1 MARIQIGTES
11 IYYTRTND
19 QASTTILFIHG
30 SGGNHKSWPDC
41 LRPLGK
47 IGVVLMDL
55 PGHGLSTGSGRST
68 VDEYVDFIDDFVSA
82 MGLTRVIVA
91 GHSLGGAIVL
101 ELALKQPVW
110 LVGLVLVGTG
120 VRLRVHPD
128 ILDGTRR
135 DYAKTVDLICRW
147 AFGPDASKEVI
158 DGSRKALLDTD
169 PGVTRGDFVA
179 CNAFD
184 IGSQVGDIVYPTLVV
199 SATDDCLT
207 PPKYGAFLN
216 QHIKNSRY
224 CLIQGAG
231 HMMAIEKPE
240 AFMDGLMAF
249 IESLPGK

>member
-30 SGGNHKSWPDC
+30 SGGNHKSWPDG
-41 LRPLGK
+41 LRSLGK
-47 IGVVLMDL
+47 IGVVLVDL
-55 PGHGLSTGSGRST
+55 PGHGLSAGSGRSI
-68 VDEYVDFIDDFVSA
+68 VNDYAEFLDDFVSTL
-82 MGLTRVIVA
+82 GLVRVIVA
-91 GHSLGGAIVL
+91 GHSLGGAIAL

-110 LVGLVLVGTG
+110 LTGLVLVGTG
-120 VRLRVHPD
+120 ARLRVHPD

-135 DYAKTVDLICRW
+135 DYTKTVDLICQW
-147 AFGPDASKEVI
+147 AFGPDASKELI
-158 DGSRKALLDTD
+158 DGSRNALLDTD

-184 IGSQVGDIVYPTLVV
+184 IGSRVGDIGYPTLIV

-207 PPKYGAFLN
+207 PPKYGTFLN
-216 QHIKNSRY
+216 QHIKNSQY
-224 CLIQGAG
+224 CLIQRAG

-240 AFMDGLMAF
+240 AFMAGLVAF
-249 IESLPGK
+249 IESLP